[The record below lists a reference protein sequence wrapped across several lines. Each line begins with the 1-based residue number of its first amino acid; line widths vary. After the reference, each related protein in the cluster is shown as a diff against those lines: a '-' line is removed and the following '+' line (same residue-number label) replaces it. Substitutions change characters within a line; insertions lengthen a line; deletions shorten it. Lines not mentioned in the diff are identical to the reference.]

1 MKEYVMIPF
10 KVNEDKVD
18 EAKKIINELISN
30 VRDNEP
36 GVLLYKS
43 LQSKEDQTT
52 FIHFIIFKDSDAQ
65 MQHRQASYV
74 VEFIKDL
81 YAICP
86 ADPHPVFLDNFDSCG
101 TIADAIDKAEL
112 SGA

>member
-18 EAKKIINELISN
+18 EAKKIIKELIAN
-30 VRDNEP
+30 VRENEP

-43 LQSKEDQTT
+43 LQAKEDPST
-52 FIHFIIFKDSDAQ
+52 FIHFIVFKDNDAQ
-65 MQHRQASYV
+65 MLHRRAAHVMQ
-74 VEFIKDL
+74 FIKDI

-86 ADPHPVFLDNFDSCG
+86 ADPHPVYLECLDSCG
-101 TIADAIDKAEL
+101 TAAEAFDK
-112 SGA
+112 

>member
-10 KVNEDKVD
+10 KVNEDKLD

-30 VRDNEP
+30 VRENEP

-43 LQSKEDQTT
+43 LQSKKDPTT

-65 MQHRQASYV
+65 MEHRQAKYV
-74 VEFIKDL
+74 VEFIKDI
-81 YAICP
+81 YAVCP
-86 ADPHPVFLDNFDSCG
+86 ADPHPVFLESFDSCG
-101 TIADAIDKAEL
+101 IAADAMNN
-112 SGA
+112 

>member
-18 EAKKIINELISN
+18 EAKKIISELISH
-30 VRDNEP
+30 VRENEP

-43 LQSKEDQTT
+43 LQAKNDPTT
-52 FIHFIIFKDSDAQ
+52 FIHFIIFKDNEAQ
-65 MQHRQASYV
+65 MLHRRAGYLIQFV
-74 VEFIKDL
+74 KDL

-86 ADPHPVFLDNFDSCG
+86 ADPHPVHLESFDSCG
-101 TIADAIDKAEL
+101 IAAEALDK
-112 SGA
+112 